1 MEKNAL
7 QVEYII
13 ITIYIIYIIYF
24 IYIIIIFII
33 IIIIII
39 IITIIIFIIIFI
51 FIFII
56 IIIIIITWISPR
68 MSAGLWLPRP
78 RLWTSWTQIHLVQGI
93 FDLQQSKRPGNLIRS
108 GMDDVP
114 KVSGRD
120 TVDILNVG
128 SNSLK

>member
-13 ITIYIIYIIYF
+13 ITIYIIYF

-56 IIIIIITWISPR
+56 IIIIIIITRISPR
-68 MSAGLWLPRP
+68 MSADLWLPRP
-78 RLWTSWTQIHLVQGI
+78 RLWTSWTPIHLAQGI
-93 FDLQQSKRPGNLIRS
+93 FDLQHSKRPGNLIRS